1 MELVTKEKKEKEGPS
16 FKDPKKHVFLK
27 KKWLKEN
34 KYIQLSFTV
43 TRWKK
48 NKFVYFALKDRN
60 GINEREREFTETDF
74 GSIEGKILK

>member
-1 MELVTKEKKEKEGPS
+1 MFLKK
-16 FKDPKKHVFLK
+16 K

>member
-1 MELVTKEKKEKEGPS
+1 M
-16 FKDPKKHVFLK
+16 FLKK